1 MTDIE
6 IEQLRALC
14 RNLDAL
20 RNVAASGN
28 HPSEPMAGTVSSLS
42 QTIADMVSIAL
53 DALQRERG
61 EVERLRA
68 ALERFADPSCWVP
81 LDESEMDSRGW
92 LPDERGDVVWNGLES
107 PVGAA
112 IEALEGAES

>member
-20 RNVAASGN
+20 RNVATSGN
-28 HPSEPMAGTVSSLS
+28 HPSEPMAGTVSRLS
-42 QTIADMVSIAL
+42 QTISDMVPLAL

-61 EVERLRA
+61 EVERLRGVLIRIRDLSPTLLAAENEARA
-68 ALERFADPSCWVP
+68 ALGS
-81 LDESEMDSRGW
+81 ES
-92 LPDERGDVVWNGLES
+92 
-107 PVGAA
+107 
-112 IEALEGAES
+112 